1 MVIFW
6 PQITFNKQFGF
17 QLNNLTEYI
26 LLQLMNDIRNS
37 FENSELTLD
46 VFIDLLK
53 TFNTVNYNI
62 LLTMLKH
69 YDINGFKAV

>member
-1 MVIFW
+1 
-6 PQITFNKQFGF
+6 
-17 QLNNLTEYI
+17 
-26 LLQLMNDIRNS
+26 MNDIRNS

-53 TFNTVNYNI
+53 TFNTVNHNI

-69 YDINGFKAV
+69 YVINGFKAV

>member
-1 MVIFW
+1 
-6 PQITFNKQFGF
+6 
-17 QLNNLTEYI
+17 
-26 LLQLMNDIRNS
+26 MNDIRNS

-53 TFNTVNYNI
+53 TFNTVNHNI
-62 LLTMLKH
+62 LLTLLKH

>member
-1 MVIFW
+1 
-6 PQITFNKQFGF
+6 
-17 QLNNLTEYI
+17 
-26 LLQLMNDIRNS
+26 MNDNRNS

-69 YDINGFKAV
+69 YGINGFKAV